1 MIHKNQL
8 VIGIPTYKRPL
19 MLEKLVLSI
28 YASQI
33 NQDLIGTIN
42 LVVVDNDIERTAESV
57 IMELKNK
64 CIPPFNLRYF
74 NYPKKGLT
82 HVRNEILKQSL
93 NLKPDY
99 IAFVDDDEY
108 VTDTWLNELIKTM
121 IHMNADIVQGPN
133 LPVFEKKVPEYI
145 ARWFHVQNFESN
157 TKMELVE
164 SNNLLIKSKFLIDHN
179 LRFDPRFDQT
189 GGEDTFFGVQAIQK
203 GARVFWSHDAIVY
216 ETIPEKRATL
226 KWLMRRTY
234 RAASTFTYILKLK
247 KSYVML
253 FRKFV
258 ISIIYLIF
266 GICSLVFL
274 PFSNKHKYL
283 GLIKIS
289 EALGG
294 FAGMLNIR
302 YKEYAI
308 SNKI

>member
-1 MIHKNQL
+1 MHKNKL

-19 MLEKLVLSI
+19 MLEKLILSI

-33 NQDLIGTIN
+33 NYDLIGAIS
-42 LVVVDNDIERTAESV
+42 LVVVDNDIKRTAENV
-57 IMELKNK
+57 IKELKNK
-64 CIPPFNLRYF
+64 CISPFNLEYF

-93 NLKPDY
+93 KLKPDF

-108 VTDTWLNELIKTM
+108 VTDNWLNELIKTM

-133 LPVFEKKVPEYI
+133 LPVFEKEVPSYI
-145 ARWFHVQNFESN
+145 SRWFYVHNFETN
-157 TKMELVE
+157 TQMDLVE
-164 SNNLLIKSKFLIDHN
+164 TNNLLIKSKFLNDHN
-179 LRFDPRFDQT
+179 LRFDSRFDQT

-203 GARVFWSHDAIVY
+203 GARIFWSHDAVVY
-216 ETIPEKRATL
+216 ETIPEKRASL

-247 KSYVML
+247 KSYAML
-253 FRKFV
+253 FRKFA

-283 GLIKIS
+283 GPIKIS
-289 EALGG
+289 EAFGG
-294 FAGMLNIR
+294 FAGILNIR

-308 SNKI
+308 SNEM